1 MANKKVPQDI
11 IELEHYFSRYFDTHI
26 APLADK
32 AVKDADA
39 AYLKEYQQ
47 MVGNSGALGATTF
60 SGPMAGSA
68 FARSQCLDSYKYY
81 WSNIQKSFQKR
92 FDASADF
99 KADFGRLIDAYQKAM
114 IDKMGK
120 DQYLAESKKY
130 GQDLATWYV
139 NNRLLEK
146 SLNRM
151 ASHGAPKDSV
161 EYLLQKGTQLSLFGL
176 AQPSDWEGMKA
187 LQEKIYN
194 PSKTEKIAA
203 YGVGGLMDFAI
214 MPVGGMKTAI
224 IGTAAGAGVDIM
236 FSSGKQQQ
244 SVDSLVSHSLFG
256 NNWSLPEAR
265 KTLVDAKDSTFL
277 NSLNNGMKK
286 KVELRNPSSVIKQI
300 EQDRYPMKGAFFAQE
315 ERSEDIP
322 SVIAPG
328 MEESYKKEQ
337 EKLKQTAQK
346 PAKAPKK
353 ADMPTDNTVNQVHTE
368 QPTATTGTQQYYQQ
382 SYQQNTYQPSMMN
395 NNGWGGLLDQF
406 GLTGFSDVFKN
417 LGYVLAMLPDMMIG
431 MFTGKTKSL
440 SIQNNLMPIAAI
452 VMGMF
457 VRNPLLKMLLIGLGG
472 ANLLNKGT
480 HEILGESVRSK
491 QPQYRRY
498 ADEALNARLSH
509 PQLNGNLLVVSIDG
523 VPSTVTLQ
531 NHVVDAYR
539 KGALPL
545 NTLANAVLAKYDE
558 QRQQIEQLYDR
569 QQSQTEEQNQQ
580 LAIK

>member
-11 IELEHYFSRYFDTHI
+11 IELEHYFSRYFDAHI

-60 SGPMAGSA
+60 SGSMAGSA

-99 KADFGRLIDAYQKAM
+99 KADFGCLIDAYQKAM

-224 IGTAAGAGVDIM
+224 IGTTAGAGVDIM

-337 EKLKQTAQK
+337 EKMRQAAQK
-346 PAKAPKK
+346 PVKTPRKEEIPVANT
-353 ADMPTDNTVNQVHTE
+353 TDQAYSY
-368 QPTATTGTQQYYQQ
+368 QPAASVGTHQYYQQ
-382 SYQQNTYQPSMMN
+382 STNYQPTMAN
-395 NNGWGGLLDQF
+395 TNGWGGFLDHF
-406 GLTGFSDVFKN
+406 GLSGFSDVFKN

-480 HEILGESVRSK
+480 HEILGESVSNK

-531 NHVVDAYR
+531 NHVVDAYQ

-558 QRQQIEQLYDR
+558 QRQQIEQIYDR
-569 QQSQTEEQNQQ
+569 QQSQAEEQNQQ

>member
-1 MANKKVPQDI
+1 MANKNGQQNI
-11 IELEHYFSRYFDTHI
+11 AELEYFFGKYFDAHI
-26 APLADK
+26 APIADK

-39 AYLKEYQQ
+39 SFLKEYDK
-47 MVGNSGALGATTF
+47 MIKDSGTLGAVNFGGTM
-60 SGPMAGSA
+60 SSA
-68 FARSQCLDSYKYY
+68 TLGRMQTLDSYRSY

-92 FDASADF
+92 FDASPEFRNDL
-99 KADFGRLIDAYQKAM
+99 GNLITAYQKTM
-114 IDKMGK
+114 ITYMGK
-120 DQYLAESKKY
+120 EKYQAESTKY
-130 GQDLATWYV
+130 GQDFATWYV
-139 NNRLLEK
+139 NNKLLER

-151 ASHGAPKDSV
+151 ASHGAPKDAV
-161 EYLLQKGTQLSLFGL
+161 EYLFQKGAQMSILGL
-176 AQPSDWEGMKA
+176 GQPSDWEGMRA
-187 LQEKIYN
+187 LQERQYN
-194 PSKTEKIAA
+194 PSKTEKVAA
-203 YGVGGLMDFAI
+203 YGVAGLMDFAI
-214 MPVGGMKTAI
+214 MPVGGMKTAVVA
-224 IGTAAGAGVDIM
+224 TAANAGIDIV
-236 FSSGKQQQ
+236 FSSKGSQQ
-244 SVDSLVSHSLFG
+244 SIDSMASKSLFG
-256 NNWSLPEAR
+256 NSYALSETR
-265 KTLVDAKDSTFL
+265 KVLVDANESTFIA
-277 NSLNNGMKK
+277 SLNDGMRKK
-286 KVELRNPSSVIKQI
+286 TKMVSPSPLIKQAMKSN
-300 EQDRYPMKGAFFAQE
+300 DYPWNQSMASRFA
-315 ERSEDIP
+315 ERNDDIP
-322 SVIAPG
+322 SIIAPG
-328 MEESYKKEQ
+328 QEEAYKKEQ
-337 EKLKQTAQK
+337 EKLRQAAQK

-353 ADMPTDNTVNQVHTE
+353 EETPVANTPDQAYSYQSAASV
-368 QPTATTGTQQYYQQ
+368 GTQQYYQQ
-382 SYQQNTYQPSMMN
+382 STNYQPTMAN
-395 NNGWGGLLDQF
+395 ANGWGGFMDHF
-406 GLTGFSDVFKN
+406 GLSGFSDVFKN

-480 HEILGESVRSK
+480 HEILGESVRNK

-531 NHVVDAYR
+531 NHVVDAYQ

>member
-11 IELEHYFSRYFDTHI
+11 IELEHYFSRYFDAHI

-92 FDASADF
+92 FEASADF

-286 KVELRNPSSVIKQI
+286 KVELRNPSSVIKQLD
-300 EQDRYPMKGAFFAQE
+300 QDKYPMKGAFMAQE

-337 EKLKQTAQK
+337 EKLKLAAQK
-346 PAKAPKK
+346 PAKTPKK
-353 ADMPTDNTVNQVHTE
+353 TDNPADTTVNQVHAE
-368 QPTATTGTQQYYQQ
+368 RPTATTGTQQYYQQ
-382 SYQQNTYQPSMMN
+382 SYQQNAYQPSMMN

-440 SIQNNLMPIAAI
+440 SVQNNLMPIAAI

-531 NHVVDAYR
+531 NHVVDAYQ